1 MFMGE
6 YHHNIDEKGR
16 LIIPSKFRYE
26 LGEKFVI
33 TRGIEECLFVYSM
46 EEWNKII
53 DKLKELPFTS
63 KDARTFMRMFLSG
76 ATECELDKNGRVNI
90 VNTLSS
96 YAGILNESIENLN
109 IKEDGIYVDCTLGF
123 AGHSKEILKRIK
135 KGKLFAFDQDGEAIN
150 YSKKILDQISGNY
163 EIIKSNFA
171 FIKSELNKRGIE
183 KVDGVLFDLGVS
195 SVQLDEAERGFSF
208 HKDAKLDMRM
218 DTDQS
223 FSAYDVVN
231 DYSKEELETIFF
243 KYGEEKYSR
252 SIASAIVR
260 ERENKKIET
269 TLELTEII
277 RESVPE
283 KYRRTHHPARKV
295 FQAIRIEVNKELDV
309 FTKAL
314 NDAIDMLNPGGRI
327 CVITFH
333 SLEDRICKNIFKE
346 KSEMDSIF
354 KGLPDKDIPLEY
366 RPELKL
372 IAKIKPSK
380 KELEDNNRSRS
391 SILRVAEKM

>member
-1 MFMGE
+1 M
-6 YHHNIDEKGR
+6 HVSV
-16 LIIPSKFRYE
+16 L
-26 LGEKFVI
+26 
-33 TRGIEECLFVYSM
+33 
-46 EEWNKII
+46 
-53 DKLKELPFTS
+53 
-63 KDARTFMRMFLSG
+63 
-76 ATECELDKNGRVNI
+76 
-90 VNTLSS
+90 
-96 YAGILNESIENLN
+96 LNESIENLN

-346 KSEMDSIF
+346 KSEMDSVF

-372 IAKIKPSK
+372 ITKVKPSK